1 MKINSATN
9 NSIGDTADFLSDAA
23 GYVADH
29 AREADEQHSDY
40 GLNRCIMWIK
50 AIAATMQR
58 IINK

>member
-9 NSIGDTADFLSDAA
+9 NSIGDVSDFLSSAA

>member
-9 NSIGDTADFLSDAA
+9 NSIGDVADFLSSAA

-29 AREADEQHSDY
+29 AREADELHSDY

-50 AIAATMQR
+50 AIAATMHR
-58 IINK
+58 FTNK